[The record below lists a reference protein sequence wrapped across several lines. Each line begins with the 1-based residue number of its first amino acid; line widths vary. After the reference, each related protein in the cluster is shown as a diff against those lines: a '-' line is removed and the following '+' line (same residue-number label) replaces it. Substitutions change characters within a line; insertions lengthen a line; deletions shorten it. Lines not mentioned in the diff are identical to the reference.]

1 MNISHIKKNSRW
13 LLYLLTGYLL
23 AACSAMQDDID
34 GCPSDGGITTNYT
47 VTFSIPAVK
56 ELTRNFSGQEA
67 GQNMESYIDTK
78 KVAVYL
84 FTGDRPDPASD
95 MCLEKVGEL
104 AVEHKEASSYTVKG
118 KLAQMYEQPVKIVV
132 FANILPDD
140 ITPGTTIAEACQKA
154 SSVYLL
160 QQGNTNVF
168 APSEST
174 PVPMFGIQ
182 SYSADEWKKGW
193 SEVIDGKSTNSA
205 GLSKPIHLIRSVAKI
220 RVRCSA
226 ENYKLSS
233 VTLNRYNDR
242 GYAAPTG
249 MYNHTFLLDE
259 ANGLF
264 DEKTGSD
271 YINIPNTAQTNE
283 PLVQTTGRTENIE
296 WLSGAEKTRDN
307 CFVLYVP
314 EYKNT
319 DISADKEAKL
329 TITLQKK
336 VGEGWQDIQLEGHN
350 TIWFKTYLEGKPT
363 SEAFDILRNHIYDFE
378 VRSVSGNLELASRI
392 LPWYNG
398 GEYNYV
404 SEVETCLTVNKSESN
419 YYFEKDVEDGKAL
432 AIAYRDDASQHPL
445 SPELNLQVKSAEQW
459 ILQTDNPYFGFRI
472 KNADGTWSDVRPTI
486 TGTNMN
492 LTFCIVPLKV
502 YEEVTDTKHD
512 VKVSLV
518 QVVGNN
524 SNHVPFNVD
533 SSTGKNLLPGNKDY
547 IHFIQIPRTD
557 FPTSADE

>member
-34 GCPSDGGITTNYT
+34 GCPSGGDITTNYT

-56 ELTRNFSGQEA
+56 ELTRNSSGQEA

-95 MCLEKVGEL
+95 MCLEKVSEL
-104 AVEHKEASSYTVKG
+104 TVESNDASSYTVKG
-118 KLAQMYEQPVKIVV
+118 KLAQMYEQPIKLVV
-132 FANILPDD
+132 FANIMPDD
-140 ITPGTTIAEACQKA
+140 ITPGTTLAEACQKA

-168 APSEST
+168 APSENT
-174 PVPMFGIQ
+174 PIPMFGIQ
-182 SYSADEWKKGW
+182 SYSAEEWKKGW
-193 SEVIDGKSTNSA
+193 SEVVDGKSTNSA

-226 ENYKLSS
+226 ENYRLSS
-233 VTLNRYNDR
+233 VTLNRYNDK
-242 GYAAPTG
+242 GYAAPIG
-249 MYNHTFLLDE
+249 MYDHTFLLSE

-264 DEKTGSD
+264 DDNTGSAF
-271 YINIPNTAQTNE
+271 INIPNTARTDESLIQN
-283 PLVQTTGRTENIE
+283 TGRTENIE
-296 WLSGAEKTRDN
+296 WLTGTNKTQKN

-319 DISADKEAKL
+319 GIASDEEAKL
-329 TITLQKK
+329 TITMQKK
-336 VGEGWQDIQLEGHN
+336 VGDGWQNIQLEGHN
-350 TIWFKTYLEGKPT
+350 TIWFKTYQEGKPT

-404 SEVETCLTVNKSESN
+404 SEVETHLTVNKSESN
-419 YYFEKDVEDGKAL
+419 YYFEKDVEGEKAL
-432 AIAYRDDASQHPL
+432 AVAYRADATQHPL
-445 SPELNLQVKSAEQW
+445 SPEMTLQVKSTERW
-459 ILQTDNPYFGFRI
+459 ILQTDSPDFGFRV
-472 KNADGTWSDVRPTI
+472 KNEDGTWSDIQKTI
-486 TGTNMN
+486 SGTYMK
-492 LTFCIVPLKV
+492 LTFCVVPLKV
-502 YEEVTDTKHD
+502 YEEVTDNKHD

-533 SSTGKNLLPGNKDY
+533 SSTGKNLLPGGKDY
-547 IHFIQIPRTD
+547 IHFIQLPRTD
-557 FPTSADE
+557 FPASANE